1 MTKKIPSH
9 DKNLFISREILNESR
24 DNSDSNLNHVEY
36 VYITNKKSFLYYC
49 TKSQLLFR
57 HLHSWHD

>member
-9 DKNLFISREILNESR
+9 DKNLFISREILNESC

-36 VYITNKKSFLYYC
+36 VYITNEKKLSVLLY
-49 TKSQLLFR
+49 KKPIIVSSPSLVA
-57 HLHSWHD
+57 